1 MEREDPA
8 AAPPPAETPAGGF
21 TASAPARRRGSFEC
35 GLAWLGCA
43 FTLWRRRPAL
53 WLAMSA
59 LYLVVALALKRLPF
73 LGHFLLILL
82 SPLALAGALGVAR
95 TLKADAE
102 PLPAEPA
109 EPAAGWRPLFDTT
122 LRRPARALL
131 APLSDGRQVLTLIL
145 TGIVA
150 LGLAVVVALFELVL
164 TGGSMIAGLSSA
176 KFTLSQPLTLGHA
189 LALGAVAVLYLAL
202 AMALFYLVPLALYGS
217 RHVIAAAI
225 ESFRACTAHAGA
237 LAVFAAPFLALHTGI
252 LVAFDHHPALGYA
265 LVFTLGLAAL
275 PAFVAGLYCSY
286 QALFE
291 NTAPPPLD

>member
-1 MEREDPA
+1 
-8 AAPPPAETPAGGF
+8 
-21 TASAPARRRGSFEC
+21 
-35 GLAWLGCA
+35 
-43 FTLWRRRPAL
+43 
-53 WLAMSA
+53 MSA

-95 TLKADAE
+95 TLKAGAE

-109 EPAAGWRPLFDTT
+109 EPATAAGWRPLFDTA

-145 TGIVA
+145 AGIVA

-225 ESFRACTAHAGA
+225 DSFRACTAHAGA

-275 PAFVAGLYCSY
+275 PVFVAGLYCSY

-291 NTAPPPLD
+291 TTAPPPLD